1 MNVLLI
7 MRICCQAPAKFRL
20 LTLVG
25 KAGDEY
31 VTIPMLFNL

>member
-7 MRICCQAPAKFRL
+7 MWICCQAPAKFRL
-20 LTLVG
+20 LTLAA